1 MTVLQKVTQGA
12 SQRTPLLWTFNP
24 FHWELSVRSSISG
37 IFMLFTPTYRA
48 LVTVCT
54 ICHWPCKDACRTEL
68 VVIITLLWI
77 SHHKVAERVTFN
89 FKLVESGLQ
98 CAVRIDR
105 IRQKVSSTELPI
117 IWIGHWIWVG
127 MYVVHKMI
135 SVLFAIKLTQNFR
148 LSIFKSYGQ
157 NFWVSYLYTC
167 RYDMLSYTL
176 MKLTICYIA
185 IAPSPF
191 QKDQETAHQGSLPHL
206 SLVAW
211 GLYPPHFEMTS
222 PEYPPCWFWS
232 RQYGTLP
239 KTVIYI

>member
-105 IRQKVSSTELPI
+105 NRHKVSLTDLPI

-148 LSIFKSYGQ
+148 LSLVVKIFEYHICIHADMICFHIYTDETYHMLHCHRSLSFSERSRNSSSGKPPTFIPCGLRIVSTTFWNDISWISPMLILKSSI
-157 NFWVSYLYTC
+157 WH
-167 RYDMLSYTL
+167 
-176 MKLTICYIA
+176 A
-185 IAPSPF
+185 A
-191 QKDQETAHQGSLPHL
+191 
-206 SLVAW
+206 
-211 GLYPPHFEMTS
+211 
-222 PEYPPCWFWS
+222 
-232 RQYGTLP
+232 
-239 KTVIYI
+239 